1 MDLGTDL
8 FQSVLEMISNL
19 RNLNLIDKKPKD
31 PQEALDN
38 KKEVAVAEVVGQA
51 LNRINQII
59 QIIEEAKIIPITQ
72 IKKHKQEIKMK
83 FL

>member
-1 MDLGTDL
+1 VDLGKDP
-8 FQSVLEMISNL
+8 FPSVLGMISNL

-31 PQEALDN
+31 HQEALDN
-38 KKEVAVAEVVGQA
+38 KKEVAVAEVADQA

-59 QIIEEAKIIPITQ
+59 QIIEEEKIIPITQ
-72 IKKHKQEIKMK
+72 IKKHKPEIKMI

>member
-1 MDLGTDL
+1 MDLGKDP
-8 FQSVLEMISNL
+8 FPSVLEMISNL

-31 PQEALDN
+31 HQEALDN
-38 KKEVAVAEVVGQA
+38 KKEVAVAEVADQA

-72 IKKHKQEIKMK
+72 IKKHKPEIKMK

>member
-1 MDLGTDL
+1 MDLGKDP
-8 FQSVLEMISNL
+8 FPSVLGMISNL

-31 PQEALDN
+31 HQEALDN
-38 KKEVAVAEVVGQA
+38 KKEVAVAEVADQA

-59 QIIEEAKIIPITQ
+59 QIIEEEKIIPITQ
-72 IKKHKQEIKMK
+72 IKKHKPEIKMI

>member
-1 MDLGTDL
+1 VDLGTDL